1 MPARFRQ
8 SAFLLA
14 LMLFSHCLVA
24 EEHPARRLVME
35 TTERVLERL
44 RQEQEALQADGDR
57 IYPLVEEL
65 ILPHFDFRRM
75 SAWVLGKHWRSASA
89 EQRER
94 FTREFQTLLVR
105 TYAGALLEYNEQ
117 EIVYL
122 PFRAAADDRRVRVK
136 TEIMQPG
143 GVNIPLYYSLYRNDK
158 GEWKV
163 YDINI
168 DGISLVTNYRSSF
181 ASQISREGIENLL
194 NDLVQ
199 MNRQKGESGEQP

>member
-1 MPARFRQ
+1 MRQ
-8 SAFLLA
+8 SVFLLA
-14 LMLFSHCLVA
+14 LVLFSQCLIA
-24 EEHPARRLVME
+24 DEHPARRLIME
-35 TTERVLERL
+35 TTEQVLERL
-44 RQEQEALQADGDR
+44 RQEQEALQADNGR

-65 ILPHFDFRRM
+65 ILPHFDFQRM
-75 SAWVLGKHWRSASA
+75 SAWVLGKHWRSATPG
-89 EQRER
+89 QRER

-117 EIVYL
+117 EVAYL
-122 PFRAAADDRRVRVK
+122 PFRAAEDDRRVTVK
-136 TEIMQPG
+136 TEIVQPG
-143 GVNIPLYYSLYRNDK
+143 GVNIPLYYSLFRNEE

-181 ASQISREGIENLL
+181 ANQIHRGGIESLL